1 MADAVSSSDLQGIKP
16 PSKRRRILNPSAI
29 VPVPVYS
36 NRVTS
41 SLQLKPTAALFTEKN
56 LSDDGADDSMWEEF
70 SSRKPPAPFAELSDS
85 EDESEPHQRQSGP
98 SKKKV
103 ENPRCPSPPPP
114 VSPVQKQSNKAKRK
128 INELNRKLRAVSSTL
143 SPMPRNRRTRQC
155 RTQASHPDDDDD
167 DDDVILMSPMYSSDS
182 LREIPLK
189 IRCRTDVHKV
199 LVLPSTLL
207 SDVVSQLSVILK
219 VPPPCLL
226 LLKEEL
232 ELPTDSSVGQLGL
245 SIADIIECIVTPA
258 EDPSSSITVKLQSK
272 DRDSCQEFSI
282 HREAPLSS
290 IFSQYLSNLPA
301 RAHKKVRFHFDGSKV
316 TGCQTPAQL
325 DLEDG
330 DIIEVWT

>member
-1 MADAVSSSDLQGIKP
+1 MADAVSSSDFQAMKP

-36 NRVTS
+36 SRVSS

-56 LSDDGADDSMWEEF
+56 RSDDGADDSMWEEF
-70 SSRKPPAPFAELSDS
+70 SSRKPPAPFLELSDS
-85 EDESEPHQRQSGP
+85 EDESEPHQHQSGP
-98 SKKKV
+98 SKKQV

-143 SPMPRNRRTRQC
+143 SPMPQNRRTRQC

-167 DDDVILMSPMYSSDS
+167 DVIFMSPMYSSDS

-199 LVLPSTLL
+199 LVLPSTRL
-207 SDVVSQLSVILK
+207 SDVVSQLSIILK
-219 VPPPCLL
+219 VPPPRLL

-258 EDPSSSITVKLQSK
+258 EDPSSNITVKLQSK

-282 HREAPLSS
+282 HREVPLSS

-301 RAHKKVRFHFDGSKV
+301 RAHRKVRFHFDGSKV